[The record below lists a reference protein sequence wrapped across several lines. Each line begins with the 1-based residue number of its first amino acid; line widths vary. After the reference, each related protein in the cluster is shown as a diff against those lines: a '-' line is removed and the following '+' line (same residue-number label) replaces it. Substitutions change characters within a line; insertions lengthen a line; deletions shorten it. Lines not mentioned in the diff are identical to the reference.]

1 MDIVILCFSI
11 WKMLYKGIILE
22 WKEIFSR
29 NRVMQAFSRYTG
41 FQKLLAFFFP
51 IFVFIP
57 CYALTSWFAET
68 APPQVLR
75 CLRVFMLWLPLLTWS
90 YLGVSLQTHWRQE
103 TRNFVANIIFL
114 FLTLSAIILC
124 FLV

>member
-1 MDIVILCFSI
+1 
-11 WKMLYKGIILE
+11 
-22 WKEIFSR
+22 
-29 NRVMQAFSRYTG
+29 
-41 FQKLLAFFFP
+41 
-51 IFVFIP
+51 
-57 CYALTSWFAET
+57 
-68 APPQVLR
+68 
-75 CLRVFMLWLPLLTWS
+75 MLWLPLLTWS

>member
-75 CLRVFMLWLPLLTWS
+75 CLRVLCYGCRSSPGVTWES
-90 YLGVSLQTHWRQE
+90 AYRRTGGRRQE
-103 TRNFVANIIFL
+103 TLLPTSFF
-114 FLTLSAIILC
+114 F
-124 FLV
+124 F